1 MICRFRFKRGRCAS
15 KKKKKQTKKKE
26 KIENSNLLQG
36 GVLLVVEKPWR
47 FSNSGLEA
55 GPVQYYRH
63 RRDPVPLVCLVKM
76 ADCSGD
82 RKRRMSGEP
91 S

>member
-1 MICRFRFKRGRCAS
+1 MICRFRFKRGRCTS
-15 KKKKKQTKKKE
+15 K
-26 KIENSNLLQG
+26 KIENSNLLQS

-63 RRDPVPLVCLVKM
+63 RRDPGPLGLPGQKWQIVP
-76 ADCSGD
+76 ATEND
-82 RKRRMSGEP
+82 E
-91 S
+91 

>member
-1 MICRFRFKRGRCAS
+1 MRI
-15 KKKKKQTKKKE
+15 E
-26 KIENSNLLQG
+26 KIENSNLLQS

-63 RRDPVPLVCLVKM
+63 RRDPRPLGSPGQKWQIVP
-76 ADCSGD
+76 ATPND
-82 RKRRMSGEP
+82 E
-91 S
+91 